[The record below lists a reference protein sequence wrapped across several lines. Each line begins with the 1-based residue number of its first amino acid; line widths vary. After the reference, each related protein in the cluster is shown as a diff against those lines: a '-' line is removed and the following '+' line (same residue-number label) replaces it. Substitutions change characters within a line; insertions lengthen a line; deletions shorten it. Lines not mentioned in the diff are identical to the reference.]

1 MLWGERSSGGT
12 VLPPGDWQGT
22 RALQVGTTATKHA
35 APSVLETRAPAGL
48 KLSHK
53 CLRRLRPVKH
63 LLGDVPLLPSVTQ
76 LNSKG
81 HMIPSERLRRVKL
94 TALYVTC
101 HISLHP

>member
-1 MLWGERSSGGT
+1 MAAL
-12 VLPPGDWQGT
+12 VFPPGDGQGT
-22 RALQVGTTATKHA
+22 RALQVGTTATKDA
-35 APSVLETRAPAGL
+35 APSVMKNRAPAGL
-48 KLSHK
+48 ELSHK

-63 LLGDVPLLPSVTQ
+63 LLGDVPLLLSVTQ

-81 HMIPSERLRRVKL
+81 HMIPSERLRTVKL